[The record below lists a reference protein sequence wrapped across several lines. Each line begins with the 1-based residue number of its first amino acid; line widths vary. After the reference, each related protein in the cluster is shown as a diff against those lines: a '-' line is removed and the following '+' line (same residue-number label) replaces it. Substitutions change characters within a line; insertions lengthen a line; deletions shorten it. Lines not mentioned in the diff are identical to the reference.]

1 MKKALIICVNLCNLW
16 FLLTSCKQKPAVET
30 SFAIPENAV
39 SIDDQSA
46 AQNAFSIEEQAIAQ
60 NASTSPKSAVA
71 PDGSKIDFDLSEMNS
86 DLVYASV
93 FQMMIDPDTFA
104 NKVIRMR
111 GNFVT
116 YPSSSIAGEKTYAV
130 IISDALAC
138 CKQGIE
144 FHYDFAG
151 KEPKDGDIVTVT
163 GTYTCDILP
172 GEIFYNYVKAD
183 SVQL

>member
-16 FLLTSCKQKPAVET
+16 FLLTSCKEKSAVET

-39 SIDDQSA
+39 SI
-46 AQNAFSIEEQAIAQ
+46 EEQAIAQ
-60 NASTSPKSAVA
+60 NEATSLKSSATVTEHGRS
-71 PDGSKIDFDLSEMNS
+71 DGTKIDFDLSEMNS

-104 NKVIRMR
+104 NKVIKMR

-116 YPSSSIAGEKTYAV
+116 YPSSTIAGGKTYAV

-144 FHYDFAG
+144 FHYDFGG

-163 GTYTCDILP
+163 GTYTCDVLP

-183 SVQL
+183 SVEL

>member
-1 MKKALIICVNLCNLW
+1 MKKILLICVNLCNLW
-16 FLLTSCKQKPAVET
+16 FLFTSCKQKPAVET

-39 SIDDQSA
+39 SIEEQSA

-60 NASTSPKSAVA
+60 NASTSPKSNVA

-111 GNFVT
+111 GNFVS
-116 YPSSSIAGEKTYAV
+116 YPSSSIAGGKTYAV

-138 CKQGIE
+138 CKQGVD
-144 FHYDFAG
+144 FHYDF
-151 KEPKDGDIVTVT
+151 V
-163 GTYTCDILP
+163 
-172 GEIFYNYVKAD
+172 
-183 SVQL
+183 